1 MSKRPLEFKITVLA
15 MYENNY
21 ITAKQAFRIACK
33 KFNQKPSG
41 CMTKYAGSY
50 IRDYQNEI
58 KAKLF
63 DKDGRTMLLCKEN
76 GLYGF

>member
-1 MSKRPLEFKITVLA
+1 MSKRSLEFKINVLVL
-15 MYENNY
+15 YENSCV
-21 ITAKQAFRIACK
+21 TAKQAFASSCR
-33 KFNQKPSG
+33 KFEMKPSG

-63 DKDGRTMLLCKEN
+63 DQDGRTMLLCKEN
-76 GLYGF
+76 GVYGF

>member
-1 MSKRPLEFKITVLA
+1 MEPYKS
-15 MYENNY
+15 YEEIN
-21 ITAKQAFRIACK
+21 
-33 KFNQKPSG
+33 P
-41 CMTKYAGSY
+41 KYAGSY

-63 DKDGRTMLLCKEN
+63 DQDGRTMLLCKEN